1 MDAALI
7 IFIVLFFTFGV
18 PLLFLVFFFERI
30 HKPLEQAK
38 LATPKEIIVKEV
50 VMVPCVYC
58 GDLMPNTAS
67 FCPACGAP
75 RKK

>member
-7 IFIVLFFTFGV
+7 IFIVLFFVFGL
-18 PLLFLVFFFERI
+18 PMIFLFFFFERI

-38 LATPKEIIVKEV
+38 LTTPKEVIVKEI

-58 GDLMPNTAS
+58 HGLMPNTATY
-67 FCPACGAP
+67 CPSCGAP
-75 RKK
+75 RKE